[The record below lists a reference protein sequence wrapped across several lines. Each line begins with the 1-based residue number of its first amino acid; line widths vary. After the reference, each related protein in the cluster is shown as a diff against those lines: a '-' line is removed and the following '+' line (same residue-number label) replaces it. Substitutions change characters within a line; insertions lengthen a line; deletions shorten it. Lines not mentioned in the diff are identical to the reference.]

1 LINFRWLLVNCGLEE
16 RRRARPSQRRARLTL
31 TLMAA
36 LLAGFVSQA
45 YGQGCA
51 MCLTGA
57 MSQGVEAI
65 KALNLGILVL
75 MVPPVLFTVAVFGFL
90 FLRRS

>member
-1 LINFRWLLVNCGLEE
+1 
-16 RRRARPSQRRARLTL
+16 
-31 TLMAA
+31 
-36 LLAGFVSQA
+36 
-45 YGQGCA
+45 

-57 MSQGVEAI
+57 MSQGVDAI

>member
-1 LINFRWLLVNCGLEE
+1 MEYRTKA
-16 RRRARPSQRRARLTL
+16 RRPQRGARLTL
-31 TLMAA
+31 PLLAA

-51 MCLTGA
+51 MCWTSA

-65 KALNLGILVL
+65 KALNLGILIL
-75 MVPPVLFTVAVFGFL
+75 MIPPVLFTIAVFGFL

>member
-1 LINFRWLLVNCGLEE
+1 MNCGLEHLK
-16 RRRARPSQRRARLTL
+16 RARSPQHRARLSL
-31 TLMAA
+31 PLLAA
-36 LLAGFVSQA
+36 LIAGFVSQA

-51 MCLTGA
+51 MCLTSA

>member
-1 LINFRWLLVNCGLEE
+1 
-16 RRRARPSQRRARLTL
+16 
-31 TLMAA
+31 
-36 LLAGFVSQA
+36 
-45 YGQGCA
+45 
-51 MCLTGA
+51 MCLTSA

>member
-1 LINFRWLLVNCGLEE
+1 MINFRWLLVNYRLEH
-16 RRRARPSQRRARLTL
+16 RRRARPCGGRTRLTL
-31 TLMAA
+31 PLLAA

-51 MCLTGA
+51 MCLTSA
-57 MSQGVEAI
+57 MSQGVQAI
-65 KALNLGILVL
+65 QALNLGILVL